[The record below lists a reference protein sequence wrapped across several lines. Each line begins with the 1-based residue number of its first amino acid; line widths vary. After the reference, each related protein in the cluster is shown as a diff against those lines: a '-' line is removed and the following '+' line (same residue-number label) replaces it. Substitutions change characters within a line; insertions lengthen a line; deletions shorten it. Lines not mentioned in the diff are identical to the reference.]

1 MRKNRLE
8 NCVVCG
14 EPLKKRGVLIC
25 EKCRAKGWVDCKA
38 EITEKRKEKLADAD
52 EVLRRLVEAKQ

>member
-1 MRKNRLE
+1 MRKIRLE

-52 EVLRRLVEAKQ
+52 EVLRRLVETKQ

>member
-1 MRKNRLE
+1 ME